1 MSKLFESIKIK
12 NEVIKNRAWVSPMCT
27 YSSTDG
33 MANDWHLVH
42 LGSRAMGGSGLVM
55 MEATAVSPE
64 GRISPWDMGLW
75 NDKQIEPM
83 KKITKFISECGST
96 PAIQLAHA
104 GRKASTNRPWLG
116 GGNVSKN
123 EGGWDPV
130 GPSHIPYSDKSL
142 IPKELKL
149 VEIEKIVDDFVLSAK
164 RSVEAGFKVIELHFA
179 HGYLVHEF
187 LSPISNN
194 REDKFGG
201 NFENRILLATTI
213 ASKVIEA
220 IGNTIPVF
228 ARLSVTEYYPGEGWD
243 LESSIKLSKKLKS
256 IGIDLIDCSSGANY
270 SEQKI
275 EIKPGYQVEFSKE
288 IRHQAGILTGAVGLI
303 TESTQAEEILE
314 SKGADAIFMARE
326 YLRNPYWALNA
337 EQNRDSWPLQYQ
349 RSIDL

>member
-27 YSSTDG
+27 YSSIDG

-130 GPSHIPYSDKSL
+130 GPSNIPYSNKSL

-149 VEIEKIVDDFVLSAK
+149 EEIEKIIDDFVLSAK

-187 LSPISNN
+187 LSPISNH

-243 LESSIKLSKKLKS
+243 LESSIQLSKKLKS

-275 EIKPGYQVEFSKE
+275 EIKPGYQVGFSKE
-288 IRHQAGILTGAVGLI
+288 IRNQAEILTGAVGLI

-314 SKGADAIFMARE
+314 SNGADAIFMARE
-326 YLRNPYWALNA
+326 YLRNPYWALHA
-337 EQNRDSWPLQYQ
+337 EQNKDSWPLQYQ

>member
-27 YSSTDG
+27 YSSIDG

-187 LSPISNN
+187 LSPISNH

>member
-27 YSSTDG
+27 YSSIDG

-130 GPSHIPYSDKSL
+130 GPSHNPYSDKSL

-187 LSPISNN
+187 LSPISNH

>member
-187 LSPISNN
+187 LSPISNH

>member
-27 YSSTDG
+27 YSSIDG

-130 GPSHIPYSDKSL
+130 GPSNIPYSNKSL

-149 VEIEKIVDDFVLSAK
+149 VEIEKIIDDFVLSAK

-213 ASKVIEA
+213 ASKVIDA

-275 EIKPGYQVEFSKE
+275 EIKPGYQVGFSKE
-288 IRHQAGILTGAVGLI
+288 IRNQAEILTGAVGLI

-314 SKGADAIFMARE
+314 SNGADAIFMARE
-326 YLRNPYWALNA
+326 YLRNPYWALHA
-337 EQNRDSWPLQYQ
+337 EQNKDSWPLQYQ